1 MKGPRFY
8 VLFRAIR
15 ILSTA
20 TAVWLLLASAL
31 ALVPSDA
38 QAIPLFSRQVG
49 VPCQSC
55 HAGGAFP
62 ELTPFGREFK
72 LRGYTLGSRK
82 GLPLSASFIASMTR
96 TRSTAGSDPAAFP
109 HNGQAELELAAVY
122 AGGKITDNLGAFA
135 QWNYDGIEHH
145 SALEMADIRYAREF
159 MLKGTSVL
167 VGATL
172 NNSPTVQDVWN
183 TVPMWGFPYRSSP
196 IGVMSPARPVID
208 MTLASQVAGLG
219 VYTWING
226 RYYLEASAYRTAD
239 GAFSVLRAGQPS
251 SAPGGVA
258 ALQGYNPYW
267 RFAYERRWGAQNF
280 ELGTFGLIVNRY
292 PDNTLAY
299 GATDRYRDLGVDAQY
314 QYLTG
319 DHAFSVQASY
329 IHERQDY
336 RASYPMPVGVGPMPA
351 NPSDT
356 LNIMRL
362 KSSYWWRARYGAT
375 VGLFSTTG
383 TADAGLYPAA
393 MGAMSDP
400 AMDSLNH
407 RPNARGMILELGYMP
422 IQNLRL
428 SAQYTHYLLFNGAA
442 SNYDGLGRRASAN
455 DTLYMYV
462 WLLY

>member
-1 MKGPRFY
+1 MKSSQISSE
-8 VLFRAIR
+8 RAIPIR
-15 ILSTA
+15 QP
-20 TAVWLLLASAL
+20 AVLLLLLLAAL
-31 ALVPSDA
+31 FMLMPSRA
-38 QAIPLFSRQVG
+38 QAIPLFTRQVG
-49 VPCQSC
+49 VPCASC

-62 ELTPFGREFK
+62 ELTPFGRQFK

-82 GLPLSASFIASMTR
+82 GLPLSGSVIASVTR

-109 HNGQAELELAAVY
+109 HNGQAELELVGVY

-135 QWNYDGIEHH
+135 QWNYNGIDRH

-159 MLKGTSVL
+159 MLKETSVL

-183 TVPMWGFPYRSSP
+183 TVPMWSFPNLSSP
-196 IGVMSPARPVID
+196 VGVMPPSTPAID
-208 MTLASQVAGLG
+208 MNLASQVAGLG
-219 VYTWING
+219 VYTWIG
-226 RYYLEASAYRTAD
+226 GHYYLEASAYRTAD
-239 GAFSVLRAGQPS
+239 GAFSVLRAGQPTS
-251 SAPGGVA
+251 TPGGVA
-258 ALQGYNPYW
+258 VLRGYNPYW
-267 RFAYERRWGAQNF
+267 RFAYERDWGVHSLEF
-280 ELGTFGLIVNRY
+280 GTFGLVVDRY

-314 QYLTG
+314 QYIAG
-319 DHAFSVQASY
+319 DHVFSTQVSY

-336 RASYPMPVGVGPMPA
+336 RASYPVPIGVGPTPA

-356 LNIMRL
+356 LNVVRL
-362 KSSYWWRARYGAT
+362 KGSYWWRQRYGAT
-375 VGLFSTTG
+375 VGLFSTRG
-383 TADAGLYPAA
+383 TADPGLYPAA
-393 MGAMSDP
+393 MGDP

-407 RPNARGMILELGYMP
+407 RPNARGMIFELGYMP

-428 SAQYTHYLLFNGAA
+428 SAQYTHYLQFNGAA
-442 SNYDGLGRRASAN
+442 NNYDGLGRRAAAN